1 MSLPRLTPM
10 QLRRYDGAGRG
21 PIYIAYQGKVY
32 DVTASR
38 RWRDG
43 LHENLHWAGFDL
55 TEFLADAPHA
65 EEVFARYPVVAEL
78 VTPASSPLMP
88 PWPAA

>member
-1 MSLPRLTPM
+1 M
-10 QLRRYDGAGRG
+10 QLRRYDGSGRG
-21 PIYIAYQGKVY
+21 PIYVAYRGKVY

-55 TEFLADAPHA
+55 TEYLADAPHA

-78 VTPASSPLMP
+78 VTPE
-88 PWPAA
+88 